1 MVIVRLTV
9 VWQTNLMAQTHEQNQ
24 SFSDRALEKNN
35 SNADYFSLNVAHK
48 WLNLFAGKASLS
60 NFRFCLFCDVSYSI
74 LYKRGNWTELTF
86 AKTSGIFTVDGEDK
100 LKQHQ
105 RRRQRER
112 Q

>member
-1 MVIVRLTV
+1 
-9 VWQTNLMAQTHEQNQ
+9 MANQ
-24 SFSDRALEKNN
+24 PHGPNTRTKLIIFGSSFRKNN

-60 NFRFCLFCDVSYSI
+60 NFRFYLFCDISYSI
-74 LYKRGNWTELTF
+74 LNKRGNWTELTF
-86 AKTSGIFTVDGEDK
+86 AKTSGIVTADGEDK
-100 LKQHQ
+100 LKQHR